1 MSRRTIGIAS
11 LIYAASILLS
21 RLIGLIRESVIG
33 RTLGGGAE
41 ADLYWS
47 AFVLPDFLNYLLA
60 GGVLSIVFIPI
71 FSRYLAED
79 DEDGGWDAF
88 SNIANFLTV
97 LLVLAT
103 AAMWVLTPH
112 ITPHIQGGWSAEKLG
127 ALNELIR
134 IILPA
139 QIFHLTG
146 GLISATLQARDKHTM
161 PALAPVVYTTCIVL
175 GGVLLGPTMGA
186 KGFAWGVL
194 AGSILGPFGMPLAG
208 AIKHGLKWRLRF
220 DFSHP
225 DFRTYLLLSLPV
237 MLGFSVIVLDDMFI
251 KHFGSWLDEGV
262 ISRLQYAKTLM
273 KVPMGVFGLAAG
285 MATFPT
291 LSRIFAEGDT
301 DRATALLMDAVA
313 LLLVLA
319 LIAQA
324 ALYAAGPEMAEVIW
338 GRSKFTLA
346 ELREIGL
353 YTGVLGLGLWAW
365 SAQMLIA
372 RGFYAQGKTWIPTIV
387 GSVIAL
393 VAYPLYWVL
402 SDRFG
407 GLGLAMSS
415 GIVVTVYIVSLF
427 AVLSRSLNLG
437 WDPARRLL
445 SVLVRMGLS
454 ALTGGAVAMWTALH
468 LSDWSAFPRGL
479 TAGLLAILV
488 TVVVAALLQVSEI
501 QALWQRLRKQR
512 TKSD

>member
-1 MSRRTIGIAS
+1 MSRKTIGIAS
-11 LIYAASILLS
+11 IIYAVSILLS

-41 ADLYWS
+41 ADVYWS

-71 FSRYLAED
+71 FSRYLAND
-79 DEDGGWDAF
+79 DEAGGWIAF
-88 SNIANFLTV
+88 SNIANFLTA
-97 LLVLAT
+97 LLIILT
-103 AAMWVLTPH
+103 AAMWFLTPH
-112 ITPHIQGGWSAEKLG
+112 ITPYIQAGWSPERLA

-194 AGSILGPFGMPLAG
+194 VGSFLGPFGFPLAG
-208 AIKHGLKWRLRF
+208 AIKHGLRWQLSFNPR
-220 DFSHP
+220 HP
-225 DFRTYLLLSLPV
+225 DFRTYLVLSLPV

-251 KHFGSWLDEGV
+251 KHFGSWLDDGV

-291 LSRIFAEGDT
+291 LSRIFAEGDME
-301 DRATALLMDAVA
+301 RATKLLIDALA

-324 ALYAAGPEMAEVIW
+324 ALFAAGPEMAEVIW
-338 GRSKFTLA
+338 GRSKFSVADLQ
-346 ELREIGL
+346 EIGL
-353 YTGVLGLGLWAW
+353 FTGILGLALWAW
-365 SAQMLIA
+365 SAQMLVA
-372 RGFYAQGKTWIPTIV
+372 RGFYAQGRTWTPTVV
-387 GSVIAL
+387 GSLIAL
-393 VAYPLYWVL
+393 GGYPLYSTL
-402 SDRFG
+402 AERFG
-407 GLGLAMSS
+407 GLGLAAAS
-415 GIVVTVYIVSLF
+415 GIVVSVYIITLF
-427 AVLSRSLNLG
+427 AVLSRDLKTG
-437 WDPARRLL
+437 WTPAKRLMSLL
-445 SVLVRMGLS
+445 SRMAVS
-454 ALTGGAVAMWTALH
+454 AATAGYLAI
-468 LSDWSAFPRGL
+468 LIRDSLADWAAFPRGL
-479 TAGLLAILV
+479 IAGCLAIALTTGFAV
-488 TVVVAALLQVSEI
+488 LLQVEEMKT
-501 QALWQRLRKQR
+501 LW
-512 TKSD
+512 TKVKAIRG